1 MHGGIV
7 IAFFGDCV
15 GQPGR
20 RSLQHAIPI
29 VRESFTPNAIIINGE
44 NLRNG
49 SGITPDLYRD
59 LRKMGADAVTL
70 GDHVFRDAR
79 ITPILEDPTEPI
91 SRPAN
96 LSSKAPGKRWIRIP
110 ATPQRP
116 RDIFVVTVLG
126 RVFMSLHADDPFAT
140 VDAVLASLPERSP
153 IVIVEAHMEATS
165 EKAALAHHLDG
176 RVAAVIGTHTHVPTA
191 DARILSGGTAF
202 ITDVGMCG
210 PYASIIGRDVKGVLR
225 AMTTGVHTNFEM
237 GEGGERACGCVVEID
252 PVSGRAIRIERIDIP
267 LNQQTAPTGG

>member
-1 MHGGIV
+1 MLQSFSGVRATTNSVMIRDAIYSVTMHGGIV

-29 VRESFTPNAIIINGE
+29 VRRTTAPNAIVINGE

-79 ITPILEDPTEPI
+79 ITPVLEDPTEPI

-96 LSSKAPGKRWIRIP
+96 LAAKAPGKRWIRSD
-110 ATPQRP
+110 AQVHNLFFCLGALLRLC
-116 RDIFVVTVLG
+116 VL
-126 RVFMSLHADDPFAT
+126 SL
-140 VDAVLASLPERSP
+140 
-153 IVIVEAHMEATS
+153 
-165 EKAALAHHLDG
+165 
-176 RVAAVIGTHTHVPTA
+176 
-191 DARILSGGTAF
+191 
-202 ITDVGMCG
+202 
-210 PYASIIGRDVKGVLR
+210 
-225 AMTTGVHTNFEM
+225 N
-237 GEGGERACGCVVEID
+237 
-252 PVSGRAIRIERIDIP
+252 
-267 LNQQTAPTGG
+267 